1 VIEGTLIDLMDERI
15 VPSIRRHRWSGWQ
28 SAFIADEWWLAGG
41 LEAQQYTCMMT
52 FAVLP
57 ISPYRLFISHG

>member
-15 VPSIRRHRWSGWQ
+15 VPSIRRQRWSEWQ
-28 SAFIADEWWLAGG
+28 GSFIANKCWLNGG
-41 LEAQQYTCMMT
+41 LEAQQYTCMIT

-57 ISPYRLFISHG
+57 SSPLH